1 MRRLLLLVVFAC
13 IAFAQHQV
21 VIQNDFVRVLD
32 VTDSGNAKSAP
43 HQHAMN
49 RVMIYLTTGK
59 QQLEYA
65 SGEKRLIE
73 FKAGDALW
81 SPASGVHTSQNMG
94 PVFRVIEVELNN
106 KPGPAAAPLQLDPVK
121 VAPENYKVV
130 IDEPQVRVIRARMG
144 PRQQVPMHEHP
155 GNRVTVF
162 VTDAH
167 LRVTDSAGGASEL
180 KAESGT
186 VRWAGAGRHR
196 EENLSD
202 KPFEVIAV
210 ELK

>member
-1 MRRLLLLVVFAC
+1 
-13 IAFAQHQV
+13 
-21 VIQNDFVRVLD
+21 
-32 VTDSGNAKSAP
+32 
-43 HQHAMN
+43 MN
-49 RVMIYLTTGK
+49 RVMIYLTSGK

-73 FKAGDALW
+73 FKAGDTLW
-81 SPASGVHTSQNMG
+81 SPATGVHTSQNMG
-94 PVFRVIEVELNN
+94 SPFRVIEVELNN
-106 KPGPAAAPLQLDPVK
+106 KPGPAAAPLELDPVK
-121 VAPENYKVV
+121 VAPANYKVV

-155 GNRVTVF
+155 AKRVTVF

-167 LRVTDSAGGASEL
+167 LRVTDSAGATSEL
-180 KAESGT
+180 KAEAGTARWSGP
-186 VRWAGAGRHR
+186 ARHR

>member
-1 MRRLLLLVVFAC
+1 
-13 IAFAQHQV
+13 
-21 VIQNDFVRVLD
+21 
-32 VTDSGNAKSAP
+32 
-43 HQHAMN
+43 MN

-94 PVFRVIEVELNN
+94 PPFRVIEVELNN
-106 KPGPAAAPLQLDPVK
+106 KPGQADGPLELDPVK
-121 VAPENYKVV
+121 VAPENYEVV

-144 PRQQVPMHEHP
+144 PRQHVPMHEHP

-162 VTDAH
+162 VTGAH
-167 LRVTDSAGGASEL
+167 LRVTDAAGAASEL
-180 KAESGT
+180 KAEAGT
-186 VRWAGAGRHR
+186 VRWAGSGRHR

-202 KPFEVIAV
+202 QPFEVIAV